1 MRIAR
6 RLEAGD
12 ALVGIPAERA
22 DDADVVVV
30 PHVAVGHDVEAGLD
44 LIGDDRFDGV
54 LVGLFV
60 RDLLERDANVTTQ
73 QLMLEPTRS
82 GIGPDHG
89 RREDLFYDLL
99 WHSVVLLLI
108 SARIRDKG
116 PEYTPSK

>member
-1 MRIAR
+1 VRIAR

-12 ALVGIPAERA
+12 ALVEVPAERA

-44 LIGDDRFDGV
+44 LIADDGSDGV

-73 QLMLEPTRS
+73 QLLFEPTRA
-82 GIGPDHG
+82 GIRPDHG
-89 RREDLFYDLL
+89 RREHLFYDLL
-99 WHSVVLLLI
+99 RHSVVSPTK
-108 SARIRDKG
+108 SAPD
-116 PEYTPSK
+116 P